1 MSTHRPAGH
10 MSPDAPPAAPTT
22 RDWVV
27 LALLCIAQFML
38 VLDVTAANIALPSI
52 ASDLRL
58 GTSDLTWVITAYAVT
73 FGGLM
78 LLGGRLADVLGRRRL
93 LVTGLVLF
101 TVSSALCGLALDGV
115 QLIAGRAVQGVGAAL
130 LSPAALASVSTLF
143 TGAARTRAL
152 GVWAGIGASGFA
164 VGLLASGLLT
174 SGPGWRWIF
183 LVNVP
188 IGVALIPLLLRM
200 LPASSGIGG
209 RIDLVGGL
217 LATVFAAALVVAL
230 GGLGGLGDAAGGL
243 ASWWPITLA
252 LGVAVLALVLFVL
265 QERCHPAP
273 LVPLGVLRRRPVMT
287 GLALMLLAS
296 AAMLSLFFL
305 ASMYLQQVVGLDPFQ
320 TGLVFLPSAV
330 ATVISAH
337 LASRALARFSVRL
350 VAAGAFAITAAG
362 GLVLTQLD
370 GSSALWYPLIAGLV
384 LVSFGLGPAFLTATA
399 SALARVDVHEAGL
412 ASGIVNTGHEIGGA
426 FGVAAV
432 ASVIG
437 AASASLLDPGAYARG
452 FAALAIAALAAAIVS
467 LVFIAPG
474 RIDSSAL
481 PEGPLH

>member
-1 MSTHRPAGH
+1 MSTQRPAGRT
-10 MSPDAPPAAPTT
+10 SPDSSPAVPTT

-27 LALLCIAQFML
+27 LALLCVAQFML

-52 ASDLRL
+52 GRDLGL
-58 GTSDLTWVITAYAVT
+58 DTGALTWVITAYAVA

-93 LVTGLVLF
+93 LVSGLAVF
-101 TVSSALCGLALDGV
+101 TISSALCGLAPDGGL
-115 QLIAGRAVQGVGAAL
+115 LIAGRAAQGVGAAL
-130 LSPAALASVSTLF
+130 ISPAALASVSALF

-164 VGLLASGLLT
+164 VGLMASGLLA

-188 IGVALIPLLLRM
+188 IGVALIALLSAM
-200 LPASSGIGG
+200 LPASRGIGG
-209 RIDLVGGL
+209 RIDVVGGV

-230 GGLGGLGDAAGGL
+230 SGLGAGDDAEGL
-243 ASWWPITLA
+243 AAAWSTALG
-252 LGVAVLALVLFVL
+252 LGVAFLALVLFAM
-265 QERCHPAP
+265 QERRHPAP
-273 LVPLGVLRRRPVMT
+273 LMPLGVLRQRPVVT

-296 AAMLSLFFL
+296 AAMLSMFFL

-320 TGLVFLPSAV
+320 AGLAFLPSAI

-350 VAAGAFAITAAG
+350 VAAVAFAITAAG

-370 GSSALWYPLIAGLV
+370 GSSTLWYPLIAGLV

-437 AASASLLDPGAYARG
+437 AASAPLLDAGAFGRG
-452 FAALAIAALAAAIVS
+452 FGALAIAAIGAAAVS
-467 LVFIAPG
+467 LIFIAPG

>member
-1 MSTHRPAGH
+1 MSTQRPAGRT
-10 MSPDAPPAAPTT
+10 SPDSSPAVPTT

-27 LALLCIAQFML
+27 LALLCVAQFML

-52 ASDLRL
+52 GRDLGL
-58 GTSDLTWVITAYAVT
+58 DTGALTWVITAYAVA

-93 LVTGLVLF
+93 LVSGLAVF
-101 TVSSALCGLALDGV
+101 TISSALCGLAPDGGL
-115 QLIAGRAVQGVGAAL
+115 LIAGRAAQGVGAAL
-130 LSPAALASVSTLF
+130 ISPAALASVSALF

-164 VGLLASGLLT
+164 VGLMASGLLA

-188 IGVALIPLLLRM
+188 IGVALIALLSAM
-200 LPASSGIGG
+200 LPASRGIGG
-209 RIDLVGGL
+209 RIDVVGGV

-230 GGLGGLGDAAGGL
+230 GGLGAGDDAEGL
-243 ASWWPITLA
+243 AAAWSTALG
-252 LGVAVLALVLFVL
+252 LGVAFLALVLFAM
-265 QERCHPAP
+265 QERRHPAP
-273 LVPLGVLRRRPVMT
+273 LMPLGVLRQRPVVT

-296 AAMLSLFFL
+296 AAMLSMFFL

-320 TGLVFLPSAV
+320 AGLAFLPSAI

-350 VAAGAFAITAAG
+350 VAAVAFAITAAG

-370 GSSALWYPLIAGLV
+370 GSSTLWYPLIAGLV

-437 AASASLLDPGAYARG
+437 AASAPLLDAGAFGRG
-452 FAALAIAALAAAIVS
+452 FGALAIAALGAAAVS
-467 LVFIAPG
+467 LIFIAPG